1 MKKLTI
7 LILLLNGAVL
17 VFAQAPRAFIREMTG
32 TVELK
37 KAGSE
42 DWIPA
47 RLNDPIAESTIISTG
62 FKSSAVVAV
71 GNSTLNVR
79 SLTRMSLETMMN
91 SDNTDK
97 VNVGLNTGRIRA
109 DVKPPAGGR
118 TDFSVQANK
127 ATASVRGTSFEM
139 DTISL
144 RVSEGSVSYQPAGGN
159 SPVIVKAGQQSR
171 IEAGAALSTAAALE
185 ESIALP
191 PLPGREQNR
200 SRARRVTGTVVVVG
214 TTGSGIIIE

>member
-191 PLPGREQNR
+191 PLPGPEQNR
-200 SRARRVTGTVVVVG
+200 SRARRVTGTVVVIG
-214 TTGSGIIIE
+214 TTGNGIIIE